1 MPIEITVAERIA
13 TVLINRPEAMNSID
27 PETRMQ
33 MYQAWAR
40 IRDDKEIHVAVIT
53 GAGDKAFCTGA
64 DLKKT
69 NPPRES
75 FAEMMLMEN
84 NPGNITHTFGGTDKP
99 IIAAVNGYAMGGG
112 MELALACDICIA
124 SDNATF
130 SLSEVRVGSLPA
142 SGSVQRLPRS
152 ISRSD
157 AMLMLLTGDR
167 VSAAEAIRMGFV
179 SKVVPQ
185 GELMITA
192 YAIARRIAQNA
203 PLSVRALKRL
213 VTQGTDMPL
222 VHALDLDRYMWG
234 LLRDTEDRLEGRKAF
249 AEKRP
254 PAFKG
259 K

>member
-1 MPIEITVAERIA
+1 MPIEMTVTDRIA

-27 PETRMQ
+27 SETRGQ
-33 MYQAWAR
+33 MYKAWAR
-40 IRDDKEIHVAVIT
+40 IRDDRDIHVAVIT
-53 GAGDKAFCTGA
+53 GAGNKAFCTGA

-124 SDNATF
+124 SENATF
-130 SLSEVRVGSLPA
+130 ALSEVRVGSLPA

-152 ISRSD
+152 IGRSD

-167 VSAAEAIRMGFV
+167 VSAAEAMRMGFV

-185 GELMITA
+185 GELMTTA
-192 YAIARRIAQNA
+192 YAIAHRIAQNA

-254 PAFKG
+254 PIFKG

>member
-1 MPIEITVAERIA
+1 MPIDMTVAERIA
-13 TVLINRPEAMNSID
+13 TIVINRPEAMNSID
-27 PETRMQ
+27 PETRGQ
-33 MYQAWAR
+33 MYEAWRR
-40 IRDDKEIHVAVIT
+40 IRDDKDIHVAIIT

-64 DLKKT
+64 DLKRT
-69 NPPRES
+69 NPPQES

-124 SDNATF
+124 SENASF
-130 SLSEVRVGSLPA
+130 ALSEVRIGSIPA

-152 ISRSD
+152 IGRSD

-167 VSAAEAIRMGFV
+167 VSATEAMRMGFV
-179 SKVVPQ
+179 SRVVPRS
-185 GELMITA
+185 ELMGEA
-192 YAIARRIAQNA
+192 HAIATRIAQNA

-222 VHALDLDRYMWG
+222 VHALDLDRYLWG
-234 LLRDTEDRLEGRKAF
+234 LLRDTEDRIEGRKAF

-254 PAFKG
+254 PRYKG